1 MISEDQ
7 AYVIAYDEAG
17 SSVDGW
23 ASSQISAG
31 GPGRGGPLDET
42 PIPAPTVWSISLFD
56 DDGNTLASVQVDA
69 QTGAVP

>member
-23 ASSQISAG
+23 ASSQIGAG

-42 PIPAPTVWSISLFD
+42 PIPAPTTWSISWFAE
-56 DDGNTLASVQVDA
+56 DGSALASVQVDA
-69 QTGAVP
+69 QTGDVS